1 MDLRQDYLI
10 DNAVAYFRE
19 TFAMKTHKL
28 SIDEASKINFDS
40 DFLSL
45 FPEDMLASG
54 EDYEKIVTKKPYT
67 DDAPEVRSFDQML
80 ERPFSEVLLLAL
92 YFTRNPELQ
101 NDIVDLIQRFAR

>member
-10 DNAVAYFRE
+10 DNTLAYFRDI
-19 TFAMKTHKL
+19 FVMKT
-28 SIDEASKINFDS
+28 SRITADEINKISFDQ

-54 EDYEKIVTKKPYT
+54 EDFEKIVTKIPYV

-92 YFTRNPELQ
+92 YFTRNPEL
-101 NDIVDLIQRFAR
+101 